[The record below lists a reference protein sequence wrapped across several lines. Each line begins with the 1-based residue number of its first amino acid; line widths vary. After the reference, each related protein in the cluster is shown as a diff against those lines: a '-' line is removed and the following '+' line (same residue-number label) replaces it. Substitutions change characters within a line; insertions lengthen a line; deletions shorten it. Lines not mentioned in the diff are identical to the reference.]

1 MWRVCAVTWQ
11 RLAQSLKK
19 GSLARHLMVR
29 LFPPIA
35 LLVILDLG
43 VTWVLTSRMHLE
55 DWLLRDIFWTMLLS
69 QLLWVAL
76 FGWVL
81 IAGLQS
87 ALKSVQR
94 LGQVIDEQDADQLQP
109 VQAEDL
115 PSELRP
121 LVSHFNQLLV
131 RLDESVVAQK
141 RFIAHA
147 AHQLR
152 TPLSALRLESE
163 LLLAKELSAETRAQV
178 ERIHQSTE
186 RMIRLGQQLL
196 VLARADSAASPKDR
210 FMRLDLCEWA
220 RRSGAEWLEATKEKG
235 LILDLLAPE
244 HAVWVDADP
253 LLLDELLANL
263 IDNALRHAQAT
274 RVIKLR
280 VSATPPTLSVEDD
293 GAGIS
298 LKDHHQ
304 LFEAFYRG
312 EQPQT
317 DGSGLGLAIV
327 REIALAHGAG
337 WNLLSRPYVSGTR
350 ISIVFPGPRMGTG
363 LHRRVPSESH

>member
-1 MWRVCAVTWQ
+1 MTALHSIQ
-11 RLAQSLKK
+11 QSLKK
-19 GSLARHLMVR
+19 GTLARHLMMR

-35 LLVILDLG
+35 LLVVLDLG
-43 VTWVLTSRMHLE
+43 VTWILTSRMHLE

-81 IAGLQS
+81 ITGLRSGLQQ
-87 ALKSVQR
+87 VQQ
-94 LGQVIDEQDADQLQP
+94 LAEDIAAQDAEQLQP
-109 VQAEDL
+109 LVANDL
-115 PSELRP
+115 PAELRP
-121 LVSHFNQLLV
+121 LVDHFNQLLS
-131 RLDESVVAQK
+131 RLDDSVAAQK

-163 LLLAKELSAETRAQV
+163 LMLAKELPEDLRDQV
-178 ERIHQSTE
+178 QRVKLSTE

-210 FMRLDLCEWA
+210 FVRLDLCEWA
-220 RRSGAEWLEATKEKG
+220 RTSGAEWLGATKAKQVELG
-235 LILDLLAPE
+235 LVAPDS
-244 HAVWVDADP
+244 AVWVDADP

-263 IDNALRHAQAT
+263 IDNALRYAQAET
-274 RVIKLR
+274 SICLR
-280 VSATPPTLSVEDD
+280 VTANPPTFSVEDD
-293 GAGIS
+293 GIGIS
-298 LKDHHQ
+298 FNEHHQ
-304 LFEAFYRG
+304 VFEAFYRG
-312 EQPQT
+312 VGNQS

-337 WNLLSRPYVSGTR
+337 WNLLSRPHVAGTR
-350 ISIVFPGPRMGTG
+350 ISIVFPGPRIGTG
-363 LHRRVPSESH
+363 LRRRLPIRA